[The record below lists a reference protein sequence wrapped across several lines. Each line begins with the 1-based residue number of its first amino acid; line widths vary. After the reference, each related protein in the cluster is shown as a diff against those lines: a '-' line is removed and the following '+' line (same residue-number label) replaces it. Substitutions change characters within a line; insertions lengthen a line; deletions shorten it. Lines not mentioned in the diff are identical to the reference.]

1 MLMQSV
7 HICAAIILCI
17 THHCLSSENQTDSDN
32 VKSESN
38 DLKAIFNLDG
48 NVTKSLDKANP
59 AEDHTKAQRNTSDG
73 EQMNKETYGV
83 KPGEFIINR
92 RVEGSK
98 FKPFFKNVLL
108 YGVITLPPPS

>member
-1 MLMQSV
+1 MQSV

-17 THHCLSSENQTDSDN
+17 THHCSSENQTVSNN

-38 DLKAIFNLDG
+38 DLKLIFNLAG

-59 AEDHTKAQRNTSDG
+59 AEDHTKAQRNTSEDG
-73 EQMNKETYGV
+73 EQNKETYGV

-92 RVEGSK
+92 RVEWSK
-98 FKPFFKNVLL
+98 FRTVL
-108 YGVITLPPPS
+108 